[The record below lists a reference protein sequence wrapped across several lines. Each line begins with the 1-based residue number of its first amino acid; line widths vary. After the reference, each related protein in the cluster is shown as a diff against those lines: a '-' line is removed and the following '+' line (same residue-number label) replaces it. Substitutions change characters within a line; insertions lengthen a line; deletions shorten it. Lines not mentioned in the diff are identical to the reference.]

1 MSVNK
6 ETSRE
11 FEGKS
16 GVAQGTVLGPCLFI
30 VFIDDLDDNAEL
42 IDLLIK
48 FANDTKGMKI
58 IRGLLDRDI
67 LQQAPT
73 RLAQWAKE
81 WGMMFNVEKC
91 KIMHVG

>member
-11 FEGKS
+11 CEVKS

-58 IRGLLDRDI
+58 ITE
-67 LQQAPT
+67 A
-73 RLAQWAKE
+73 
-81 WGMMFNVEKC
+81 C
-91 KIMHVG
+91 